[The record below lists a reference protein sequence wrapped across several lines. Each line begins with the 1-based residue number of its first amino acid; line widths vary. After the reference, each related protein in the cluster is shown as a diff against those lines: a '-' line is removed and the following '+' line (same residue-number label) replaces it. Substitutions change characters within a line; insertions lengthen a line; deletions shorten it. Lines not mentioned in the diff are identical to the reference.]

1 MSESETQPKSEE
13 PREAGEAEPR
23 ADSTVREGAGMS
35 CDFCG
40 QTVSSVRRVALDG
53 EYDRLRPP
61 HRVRY
66 ACASCSERKDRE
78 RAAEEA
84 ESGAG

>member
-1 MSESETQPKSEE
+1 MSESEIQPKSDE
-13 PREAGEAEPR
+13 PQEAGEAER
-23 ADSTVREGAGMS
+23 QADETGKEGAGMS

-40 QTVSSVRRVALDG
+40 RTVASVRRVALDG

-78 RAAEEA
+78 RAADGP